1 MVAWTFLVGSL
12 IGAWFTY
19 NGFRPA
25 YAPPWRAGISFFAGW
40 LTAELAIHHLAWQ
53 VAMTLIF
60 VWAGA
65 LDAWPG
71 RVALAVT
78 VLSWLGLG
86 RLFWRARDAEAAV
99 ENALRSGLGADYQQR
114 ILPEIRAAL
123 APRVEWDQIIAP
135 FPIRHPEV
143 QRTRDIV
150 YARAGGLDLKLDVY
164 RHRERRAGCPTLLQ
178 IHGGA
183 WVIGSKN
190 EQGLPLMLHL
200 AARGWVCVSANYRL
214 SPHAT
219 FPDHVID
226 IKRAIAWIREHGAA
240 HGADPD
246 FVVITGGSAGGHLA
260 ALTALTAN
268 DPAYQPGF
276 ESIDTSV
283 RGCVAFY
290 GIYDLVDRHGIWPHE
305 GFRKL
310 LERRVMKAS
319 VTEAPAAYE
328 KASPVSRVH
337 PEAPPFLVVHGDR
350 DTVVPVEDARRF
362 VQAFRDGAHGRIAYA
377 EIPGAQHAFEIFP
390 SSRALFVIHGVERFL
405 AYLYSEYLS
414 ARAQVSTVATVA
426 AAGVPHRRAVSA
438 TPEIITEAPAPRPPA
453 GPYTSRA

>member
-1 MVAWTFLVGSL
+1 MIAWVFLLGSL

-40 LTAELAIHHLAWQ
+40 LTAELAIHHLVWQ
-53 VAMTLIF
+53 AALTALF

-65 LDAWPG
+65 LDTWPG

-78 VLSWLGLG
+78 IASWLGLG
-86 RLFWRARDAEAAV
+86 RLFWRAREAERAV
-99 ENALRSGLGADYQQR
+99 ENALRDTFGADYRQR
-114 ILPEIRAAL
+114 IRPETRAAL

-143 QRTRDIV
+143 QRIRDIV
-150 YARAGGLDLKLDVY
+150 YTRAGGLDLKLDVY
-164 RHRERRAGCPTLLQ
+164 RHREQRSGCPTLLQ

-190 EQGLPLMLHL
+190 EQGLPLMIHL

-219 FPDHVID
+219 FPDHIID
-226 IKRAIAWIREHGAA
+226 IKRAIAWIRGHAA
-240 HGADPD
+240 TYGADPD

-260 ALTALTAN
+260 ALTALTGN
-268 DPAYQPGF
+268 DPTYQPGF
-276 ESIDTSV
+276 EDIDTSV

-290 GIYDLVDRHGIWPHE
+290 GVYDLVDRHGIWPHE
-305 GFRKL
+305 GLRRL

-319 VTEAPAAYE
+319 VAEAPGAYE
-328 KASPVSRVH
+328 RASPVSRLH
-337 PEAPPFLVVHGDR
+337 PQAPPFLVIHGDR

-362 VQAFRDGAHGRIAYA
+362 VRAFREGAHSRIAYA

-405 AYLYSEYLS
+405 AYLYSEYLG
-414 ARAQVSTVATVA
+414 ARAEGAT
-426 AAGVPHRRAVSA
+426 GRSA
-438 TPEIITEAPAPRPPA
+438 TPDPLPRVHA
-453 GPYTSRA
+453 RRA